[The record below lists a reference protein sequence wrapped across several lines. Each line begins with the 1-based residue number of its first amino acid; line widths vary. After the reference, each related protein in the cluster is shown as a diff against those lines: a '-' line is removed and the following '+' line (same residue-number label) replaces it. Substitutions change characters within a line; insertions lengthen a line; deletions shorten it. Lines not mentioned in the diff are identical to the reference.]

1 MPKVLKLHSQLL
13 FSPIYYALKASIVI
27 DELPVAVEGSISVPC
42 VTQCGKLILCKT
54 MLSLHRLE
62 RSHCRF
68 FGVIATLDR
77 QHSAESKCFHFAG
90 FNKCCVLYKNH
101 KPCGG

>member
-13 FSPIYYALKASIVI
+13 FCPIYYALKALIVI
-27 DELPVAVEGSISVPC
+27 DELPVAAEGRFSVPC
-42 VTQCGKLILCKT
+42 VTQCVKLILCKM

-62 RSHCRF
+62 RKHCKF
-68 FGVIATLDR
+68 FCAIAALDK
-77 QHSAESKCFHFAG
+77 QHSAESKCFHSAG
-90 FNKCCVLYKNH
+90 LNKCCVLYKNH